1 MTFEWPV
8 VWTNLPFLLQGAV
21 VTIALTVITMALAI
35 PGGLILAAL
44 RMAPLAPVRIAA
56 TAFVE
61 FFRATPLILQLYWTF
76 YVLPAFFDVRLSEW
90 STAIVGLT
98 CNISSFNAETFRA
111 GIRSIRQ
118 GQWNAGRALG
128 MGDLQIFFRIVLP
141 QAVMRVLPALAT
153 TWVSLFK
160 DTSLVSVIAVADLS
174 YVSLR
179 LRAETYRILEVLTA
193 MAALYW
199 LMGYPQA
206 KLCDWIH
213 RRYQVVE

>member
-1 MTFEWPV
+1 LSFQWQV
-8 VWTNLPFLLQGAV
+8 VTDNIGLLRQGAL
-21 VTIALTVITMALAI
+21 VTVMLTCVTMALAI
-35 PGGLILAAL
+35 PGGLLLAGL
-44 RMAPLAPVRIAA
+44 RLSPWAPVRIAA

-213 RRYQVVE
+213 RRYRVVE